1 MRLLLDTHA
10 LLWWLSDDDRLGAQ
24 ARALIEDPGND
35 VLVSVVSLW
44 EITVKARIGKLQ
56 ADLRE
61 IVESVGREGFSPLDI
76 SMPHLLTLVELP
88 KHHRDPFDH
97 LLIAQAIA
105 EDAAF
110 VSDDRNAPRYEVR
123 LVTCSDVRPSPAAGT
138 S

>member
-10 LLWWLSDDDRLGAQ
+10 LLWWLSDDGRLEAQ

-44 EITVKARIGKLQ
+44 EIAVKVCIGKLH
-56 ADLRE
+56 ADLRQ
-61 IVESVGREGFSPLDI
+61 IVESVGRGGFLPLDI
-76 SMPHLLTLVELP
+76 SIPHLLTLVELP

-97 LLIAQAIA
+97 LLIAQAIV

-110 VSDDRNAPRYEVR
+110 VSEDRNVPRYEVR
-123 LVTCSDVRPSPAAGT
+123 LVTCSDAGPSPAAG

>member
-1 MRLLLDTHA
+1 MRLLLDTQA
-10 LLWWLSDDDRLGAQ
+10 LLWWLSDDGRLEIQ

-44 EITVKARIGKLQ
+44 EIAVKVRIGKLQ

-61 IVESVGREGFSPLDI
+61 IVESVGREGFSPLGI

-110 VSDDRNAPRYEVR
+110 VSEDRNAPRYEVR
-123 LVTCSDVRPSPAAGT
+123 LVTCSDAGPSPAEG